1 MVIRSR
7 KSSRD
12 RDNKRGG
19 RRKVFRKKVC
29 RFCVEKVER
38 IDYKDVQRLRNYVS
52 ERGKILPSRISGT
65 CAKHQRQ
72 LSVAIKRARVVAL
85 LPYTGG

>member
-85 LPYTGG
+85 MPYTGG